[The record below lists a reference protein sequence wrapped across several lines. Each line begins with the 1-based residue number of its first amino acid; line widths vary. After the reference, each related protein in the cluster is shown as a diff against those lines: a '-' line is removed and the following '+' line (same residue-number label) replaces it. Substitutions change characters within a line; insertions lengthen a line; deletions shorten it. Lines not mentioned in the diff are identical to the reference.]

1 MHSMMI
7 DETVKQKDKKE
18 TRRKGRGAK
27 ESRRVGKGRRKWWRN
42 LLATILTGHFF
53 HQNKQRKLDKPLDV
67 RQASSDMKDQAEA
80 RGASQEKED
89 ISLQRQTNEVPIHI
103 HQTKQLMVLIRTEN
117 TCDP

>member
-1 MHSMMI
+1 M
-7 DETVKQKDKKE
+7 VAQ
-18 TRRKGRGAK
+18 
-27 ESRRVGKGRRKWWRN
+27 
-42 LLATILTGHFF
+42 LTCHDSNRTLF
-53 HQNKQRKLDKPLDV
+53 HENKQRKLDKPLDV

>member
-1 MHSMMI
+1 MVHSMMI

-53 HQNKQRKLDKPLDV
+53 MKTNNANSTNRLMSGKQ
-67 RQASSDMKDQAEA
+67 AA
-80 RGASQEKED
+80 
-89 ISLQRQTNEVPIHI
+89 T
-103 HQTKQLMVLIRTEN
+103 
-117 TCDP
+117 